1 VHLGPGLGVDDIHAR
16 SLRAALLTGET
27 LEITDPGESEDVR
40 VDWGDP
46 AALGSFGE
54 RETTEPW
61 SWHGPARAV
70 TGRTWGGCLEII
82 EQIVTAGRFPFE
94 PEVLDGGV
102 LIIETCE
109 ELLPARNVGWIVR
122 ALGERGILGA
132 SSAILVVR
140 PPVSDLTRRHRRREH
155 APGSR
160 PLRLTR

>member
-1 VHLGPGLGVDDIHAR
+1 VPLGPGPGVDDIHAR

-27 LEITDPGESEDVR
+27 LEITDPGESEDVE

-70 TGRTWGGCLEII
+70 TGRTWGCCLEII
-82 EQIVTAGRFPFE
+82 EQILTAGRFPFE
-94 PEVLDGGV
+94 PEVLDG
-102 LIIETCE
+102 
-109 ELLPARNVGWIVR
+109 
-122 ALGERGILGA
+122 GA